1 MTDIPIR
8 TRSEEGELPQEL
20 DGRKLLF
27 RPAALEH
34 RQHQWL
40 GEVVLTGS
48 ARQLGTSI
56 LFFGIAAAVVLFLF
70 CADYTRKQ
78 EVEGRVMI
86 DAGAAE
92 IFAPTVG
99 TVVRLFVS
107 EGDIVRVGQ
116 PLLAVSTER
125 TSATGNSRQQI
136 SAELHARRSSLEDDS
151 RRVQSIFDE
160 NITVLK
166 AKSVELETGVQHLD
180 TELGTLEARC
190 KLSASDSARF
200 AQLRRDDVVSLS
212 EFEQHEQDTLTC
224 QAQLEDLRK
233 QRSASQAELAQVKAD
248 LRNAPL
254 DEQNQL
260 GTIHRQMLE
269 VDGEIADNESNRE
282 ITIQA
287 QIAGTVTALL
297 AHPGQSVSGSTP
309 LMSLLPQG
317 GRFDVKLFAPSKAV
331 GFVKVGA
338 PVELRYEAFPYQ
350 KFGEYKGSVSQIART
365 ALSPEQLQAVTQND
379 NPSRS
384 ENLYQITV
392 ALDSQ
397 TVSAYGQPVPLQDG
411 MRVEG
416 DIRLDTRKLYEWI
429 LEPLYT
435 LTRRKR
441 CLCTVSTPAARMSRV
456 GPTKSSGGAYFVNRS
471 SEEEQS

>member
-1 MTDIPIR
+1 MTDIPAP
-8 TRSEEGELPQEL
+8 TRSDKGELPQEPG
-20 DGRKLLF
+20 DRTFLF
-27 RPAALEH
+27 RPAALEQ

-48 ARQLGTSI
+48 TRQLGTSI
-56 LFFGIAAAVVLFLF
+56 LFFGIAMAVVLFLF
-70 CADYTRKQ
+70 CASYTRKE

-86 DAGAAE
+86 DNGAAE

-99 TVVRLFVS
+99 TIVRLFVG
-107 EGDIVRVGQ
+107 EGDVVRVGQ

-125 TSATGNSRQQI
+125 TSAAGNSRQQI

-151 RRVQSIFDE
+151 RRIQGIFDE
-160 NITVLK
+160 NITMLK
-166 AKSVELETGVQHLD
+166 AKSIELNAGVQHLD
-180 TELGTLEARC
+180 TEISMLEARC
-190 KLSASDSARF
+190 RLSAADSARF
-200 AQLRRDDVVSLS
+200 AQLRGDDVVSQS
-212 EFEQHEQDTLTC
+212 EFEQHEQDMLTC

-233 QRSASQAELAQVKAD
+233 QRSASQTEMAQVRAD

-260 GTIHRQMLE
+260 GTIRRQRLE

-282 ITIQA
+282 ITIPA

-350 KFGEYKGSVSQIART
+350 KFGEYKGTVSQIART
-365 ALSPEQLQAVTQND
+365 ALSPEQLQAVTQAGNSD
-379 NPSRS
+379 RS
-384 ENLYQITV
+384 EDLYQITI

-397 TVSAYGQPVPLQDG
+397 TVSAYGEPIPLQDG
-411 MRVEG
+411 MRVAG
-416 DIRLDTRKLYEWI
+416 DIVLDKRKLYEWV

-435 LTRRKR
+435 LTRR
-441 CLCTVSTPAARMSRV
+441 S
-456 GPTKSSGGAYFVNRS
+456 
-471 SEEEQS
+471 

>member
-1 MTDIPIR
+1 MTDIS
-8 TRSEEGELPQEL
+8 TAVHSEEIESPQESSE
-20 DGRKLLF
+20 RALLF

-40 GEVVLTGS
+40 GDVVLTGS

-56 LFFGIAAAVVLFLF
+56 VFFGIAVAVVLFLF
-70 CADYTRKQ
+70 LADYTRKE

-86 DAGAAE
+86 DNGAAE
-92 IFAPTVG
+92 IFAPSVG
-99 TVVRLFVS
+99 TIVRLFVG
-107 EGDIVRVGQ
+107 EGDVVRVGQ

-125 TSATGNSRQQI
+125 TSAAGNSRQQI
-136 SAELHARRSSLEDDS
+136 SAELHARRSSLEDDF
-151 RRVQSIFDE
+151 RRTQGIFDE
-160 NITVLK
+160 NISMLK
-166 AKSVELETGVQHLD
+166 AKSVELKAGVQHVD
-180 TELGTLEARC
+180 TEIGTLEARC
-190 KLSASDSARF
+190 KLSAADSARF
-200 AQLRRDDVVSLS
+200 AQLRRDDVVSQS
-212 EFEQHEQDTLTC
+212 EFEQHEQDMLAC

-233 QRSASQAELAQVKAD
+233 QRSASQAELTQVKAD
-248 LRNAPL
+248 LRNGPL

-260 GTIHRQMLE
+260 GTIRRQRLE

-282 ITIQA
+282 ITIPA

-297 AHPGQSVSGSTP
+297 AHPGQSVNGSTP

-350 KFGEYKGSVSQIART
+350 KFGEYKGKVSQIART
-365 ALSPEQLQAVTQND
+365 ALSSEQLQAVT
-379 NPSRS
+379 PSSNSDRS
-384 ENLYQITV
+384 EDLYQITV

-397 TVSAYGQPVPLQDG
+397 TVSAYGEPVPLQDG
-411 MRVEG
+411 MHVEG
-416 DIRLDTRKLYEWI
+416 DIVLDTRKLYEWV

-435 LTRRKR
+435 LTRR
-441 CLCTVSTPAARMSRV
+441 
-456 GPTKSSGGAYFVNRS
+456 
-471 SEEEQS
+471 

>member
-1 MTDIPIR
+1 MTDIPNP
-8 TRSEEGELPQEL
+8 THSEESKLPQEH
-20 DGRKLLF
+20 GERALLF
-27 RPAALEH
+27 RPAALEQ

-48 ARQLGTSI
+48 ARQLVISI
-56 LFFGIAAAVVLFLF
+56 LFFGVAVAVVVFLF
-70 CADYTRKQ
+70 CAEYTRKE

-86 DAGAAE
+86 DNGAAQ

-99 TVVRLFVS
+99 TVVRLLVG
-107 EGDIVRVGQ
+107 EGDVVRVGQ

-125 TSATGNSRQQI
+125 TSAAGNSRQQI
-136 SAELHARRSSLEDDS
+136 SVELHARQSSLETDS
-151 RRVQSIFDE
+151 RHVRSIFDQ
-160 NITVLK
+160 NIMMLK
-166 AKSVELETGVQHLD
+166 GKSIELEAGIQHLD
-180 TELGTLEARC
+180 TEISTLAARSR
-190 KLSASDSARF
+190 LSAIDSARF
-200 AQLRRDDVVSLS
+200 AQLQRDDVVSQS
-212 EFEQHEQDTLTC
+212 EFEQHEQDMLTG

-233 QRSASQAELAQVKAD
+233 QRTVSQAELAQVKAD

-260 GTIHRQMLE
+260 GTLHRQMLE

-297 AHPGQSVSGSTP
+297 AHLGQSVNGSTP
-309 LMSLLPQG
+309 LMTLLPQG

-350 KFGEYKGSVSQIART
+350 KFGAYKGTVSQIART
-365 ALSPEQLQAVTQND
+365 ALSPAQLQAVTQAGDPN
-379 NPSRS
+379 RS
-384 ENLYQITV
+384 ESLYQITV

-397 TVSAYGQPVPLQDG
+397 TVSAYGEQLPLQDS

-416 DIRLDTRKLYEWI
+416 DILLDTRKLYEWV

-435 LTRRKR
+435 LTRR
-441 CLCTVSTPAARMSRV
+441 S
-456 GPTKSSGGAYFVNRS
+456 
-471 SEEEQS
+471 

>member
-1 MTDIPIR
+1 LPRPTLASRVRATYSQDTYEIDYVCPRVCPVTDIPAR
-8 TRSEEGELPQEL
+8 TRSKKSEPQQEPGE
-20 DGRKLLF
+20 RTLLF
-27 RPAALEH
+27 RPAALEQ
-34 RQHQWL
+34 RQQQWL

-48 ARQLGTSI
+48 ARQLATSI
-56 LFFGIAAAVVLFLF
+56 LFFGIAVAVVSFLF
-70 CADYTRKQ
+70 FADYTRKE

-86 DAGAAE
+86 DNGAAE

-99 TVVRLFVS
+99 TVVRLFVGD
-107 EGDIVRVGQ
+107 GDIVRVGQ

-125 TSATGNSRQQI
+125 TSAAGNSRQQI
-136 SAELHARRSSLEDDS
+136 SAELHDRRSSLEGDS
-151 RRVQSIFDE
+151 RHIQSIFGQ
-160 NITVLK
+160 NITMLK
-166 AKSVELETGVQHLD
+166 AKSIELRVGVQHLD
-180 TELGTLEARC
+180 TEITTMEARSR
-190 KLSASDSARF
+190 LSAIDSARF
-200 AQLRRDDVVSLS
+200 AQLQRDDVVSQS
-212 EFEQHEQDTLTC
+212 EFEQHEQDRLTV
-224 QAQLEDLRK
+224 QAQLEDLRR

-248 LRNAPL
+248 LQNAPL

-260 GTIHRQMLE
+260 GTLRRQMLE

-297 AHPGQSVSGSTP
+297 AHPGQSVNGSTP
-309 LMSLLPQG
+309 LMSLLPRG
-317 GRFDVKLFAPSKAV
+317 GRFDVKLFAPSKAI

-350 KFGEYKGSVSQIART
+350 KFGAYKGSVSQIART
-365 ALSPEQLQAVTQND
+365 ALSPGQLQAVTQAGDPN
-379 NPSRS
+379 RT

-397 TVSAYGQPVPLQDG
+397 TISAYGEQAPLQDG

-416 DIRLDTRKLYEWI
+416 DILLDTRKLYEWV

-435 LTRRKR
+435 LTRR
-441 CLCTVSTPAARMSRV
+441 S
-456 GPTKSSGGAYFVNRS
+456 
-471 SEEEQS
+471 

>member
-1 MTDIPIR
+1 MTDIPKD
-8 TRSEEGELPQEL
+8 TNFEEGKPRQKSGE
-20 DGRKLLF
+20 RTLLF

-48 ARQLGTSI
+48 ARQLVISI
-56 LFFGIAAAVVLFLF
+56 LFFSVAVAVVVFLF
-70 CADYTRKQ
+70 CAEYTRKE

-86 DAGAAE
+86 DNGAAE
-92 IFAPTVG
+92 IFSPTVG
-99 TVVRLFVS
+99 TVVRLLVG
-107 EGDIVRVGQ
+107 EGDVVKVGQ

-125 TSATGNSRQQI
+125 TSAAGNSRQQI
-136 SAELHARRSSLEDDS
+136 SVELRARQSSLETDS
-151 RRVQSIFDE
+151 RHVQIIFDQ
-160 NITVLK
+160 NIMMLK
-166 AKSVELETGVQHLD
+166 AKSIELAAGIMHLD
-180 TELGTLEARC
+180 TEIGTLAARSR
-190 KLSASDSARF
+190 LSAIDSARF
-200 AQLRRDDVVSLS
+200 AKLQRDDVVSQA
-212 EFEQHEQDTLTC
+212 EFEQHEQDMLTG

-233 QRSASQAELAQVKAD
+233 QRTVSQAELAQVRAD

-260 GTIHRQMLE
+260 GTLHRQMLE

-297 AHPGQSVSGSTP
+297 AHLGQSVNGSTP
-309 LMSLLPQG
+309 LMSLLPKG

-350 KFGEYKGSVSQIART
+350 KFGAYKGTVSQIART
-365 ALSPEQLQAVTQND
+365 ALSPGQLQAVTQAGDTN
-379 NPSRS
+379 RS
-384 ENLYQITV
+384 ESLYQITV

-397 TVSAYGQPVPLQDG
+397 TVSAYGEQLPLQDS

-416 DIRLDTRKLYEWI
+416 DILLDTRKLYEWV

-435 LTRRKR
+435 LTRR
-441 CLCTVSTPAARMSRV
+441 S
-456 GPTKSSGGAYFVNRS
+456 
-471 SEEEQS
+471 